1 MSSPLDNNEV
11 EALMQAI
18 QEGRVS
24 PESGEPGSGGASA
37 GPVLPYDLTSQDR
50 IIRGQMPTLDSIN
63 DRIAS
68 LFGKN
73 LAGRTR
79 LDVRVAAS
87 PATLLKFAD
96 VGSLLNSPG
105 TVGVMTLG
113 AGHGL
118 ALLVLEGELG
128 RALLAGALG
137 DRKARTASPEDGDG
151 PTELTNL
158 EKMVLK
164 HLLGMLSDAM
174 GTAWTGVLSFKP
186 EIMRFES
193 DPRMVMIA
201 NPSDVI
207 ILCSFEIAG
216 AIDGRIQLAL
226 PYSAV
231 EPAKKML
238 TSPPRLGGQRDARFS
253 TALARELDGV
263 EVELRVQIGRRKL
276 SVNELLTLAVGDV
289 ITLNTSETAPL
300 PVFVQGRPKM
310 TASPRVVGGGM
321 AIEILRAINTPPPA
335 AAGRPGRPS
344 GANPTYPHN
353 V

>member
-11 EALMQAI
+11 EALMAAI

-24 PESGEPGSGGASA
+24 PESGAEGGAA
-37 GPVLPYDLTSQDR
+37 RGPVLPYDLTSQDR

-79 LDVRVAAS
+79 LDVRVSAT

-96 VGSLLNSPG
+96 VGSLLNAPG
-105 TVGVMTLG
+105 TVGVMSLG

-118 ALLVLEGELG
+118 ALIVLEGELG
-128 RALLAGALG
+128 HALLSGALG
-137 DRKARTASPEDGDG
+137 DRKARAATPAAEGQA
-151 PTELTNL
+151 ELTNL

-164 HLLGMLSDAM
+164 HLLGMMSEAM
-174 GTAWTGVLSFKP
+174 GTAWAGVLPFKP
-186 EIMRFES
+186 EILRFES

-207 ILCSFEIAG
+207 ILCSFEITG
-216 AIDGRIQLAL
+216 AMDGRIQLAL

-231 EPAKKML
+231 EGAKKLL

-253 TALARELDGV
+253 TALARELEGV

-276 SVNELLTLAVGDV
+276 SVNELLNMSVGDV
-289 ITLNTSETAPL
+289 LTLNTSETAPL
-300 PVFVQGRPKM
+300 PVFVQGRNKM

-321 AIEILRAINTPPPA
+321 AIEILRAINAAPA
-335 AAGRPGRPS
+335 ARSGR
-344 GANPTYPHN
+344 GAASSSYPHN
-353 V
+353 A